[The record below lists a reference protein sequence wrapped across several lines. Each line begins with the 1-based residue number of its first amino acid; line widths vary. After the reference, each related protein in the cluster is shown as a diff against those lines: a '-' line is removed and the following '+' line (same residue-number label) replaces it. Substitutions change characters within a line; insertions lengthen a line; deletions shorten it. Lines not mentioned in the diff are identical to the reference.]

1 MEQQNKEKRK
11 LKMNRMQWTIVAG
24 VLILAVV
31 LVYALVKNNKVASS
45 YEVVT
50 SMSRGDDTSVYYCMM
65 RKGMIKYSKDGVA
78 MTNKSGSVLWNQTYE
93 MASPTMTSAGDYV
106 AVGDIGANTI
116 YIFNEYGQLGRVSTD
131 VPIQEIQISEQGVVA
146 AVLSDTSSNY
156 INLYDKQGN
165 SLGSI
170 KASLENTGYPL
181 AIALSPDASK
191 LAVSYLIV
199 KSGSMQ
205 SRIVSYDFSDVEG
218 DHLLDTQELEGLYPK
233 AAFLDSRE
241 VVLFGEK
248 GFVLYQADS
257 KKIET
262 QENFESEIN
271 SVFCTNQKLGF
282 IFKNEDDNGKYRM
295 EIYNKAGKKSSTYY
309 FDLDYS
315 GMTADDDEVILYN
328 DEEMLIYQMGGRVRF
343 RGTFNTAVTGVMP
356 SWEDGLYWLID
367 DQSLREIR
375 TYKISIRGKYVHRIS
390 IF

>member
-65 RKGMIKYSKDGVA
+65 RKGMVKYSKDGVA

-295 EIYNKAGKKSSTYY
+295 GIYNKAGKKSSTYY

-375 TYKISIRGKYVHRIS
+375 IR
-390 IF
+390 

>member
-65 RKGMIKYSKDGVA
+65 RKGMVKYSKDGVA

-328 DEEMLIYQMGGRVRF
+328 DGEMLIYQMGGRVRF

-367 DQSLREIR
+367 DQSLREIDR
-375 TYKISIRGKYVHRIS
+375 KSVV
-390 IF
+390 

>member
-1 MEQQNKEKRK
+1 MEQQNKEKQK
-11 LKMNRMQWTIVAG
+11 LKMNRMQWTIAAG

-65 RKGMIKYSKDGVA
+65 RKGMVKYSKDGVA
-78 MTNKSGSVLWNQTYE
+78 MTNKSGTVLWNQTYE

-233 AAFLDSRE
+233 AEFLDSRE

-343 RGTFNTAVTGVMP
+343 RGTFNTAVTSVMP

-375 TYKISIRGKYVHRIS
+375 IR
-390 IF
+390 

>member
-31 LVYALVKNNKVASS
+31 LVYAFVKNNKVASS

-65 RKGMIKYSKDGVA
+65 RKGMVKYSKDGVA

-328 DEEMLIYQMGGRVRF
+328 DGEMLIYQMGGRVRF

-375 TYKISIRGKYVHRIS
+375 IR
-390 IF
+390 

>member
-50 SMSRGDDTSVYYCMM
+50 SMSRGDDTSVSYCMM
-65 RKGMIKYSKDGVA
+65 RKGMVKYSKDGVA

-375 TYKISIRGKYVHRIS
+375 IR
-390 IF
+390 

>member
-11 LKMNRMQWTIVAG
+11 LKMNRMQWTIAAG

-65 RKGMIKYSKDGVA
+65 RKGMVKYSKDGVA
-78 MTNKSGSVLWNQTYE
+78 MTNKSGTVLWNQTYE

-170 KASLENTGYPL
+170 KASLDNTGYPL

-191 LAVSYLIV
+191 FAVSYLIV

-205 SRIVSYDFSDVEG
+205 SRIVAYDFSDVEG

-375 TYKISIRGKYVHRIS
+375 IR
-390 IF
+390 

>member
-65 RKGMIKYSKDGVA
+65 RKGMVKYSKDGVA

-282 IFKNEDDNGKYRM
+282 IFKNEDNNGKYRM

-375 TYKISIRGKYVHRIS
+375 IR
-390 IF
+390 

>member
-11 LKMNRMQWTIVAG
+11 LKMNRMQWTIAAG

-50 SMSRGDDTSVYYCMM
+50 SMYRGDDTSVYYCMM
-65 RKGMIKYSKDGVA
+65 RKGMVKYSKDGVA
-78 MTNKSGSVLWNQTYE
+78 MTDKSGTVLWNQTYE

-218 DHLLDTQELEGLYPK
+218 DHLLDMQELEGLYPK

-375 TYKISIRGKYVHRIS
+375 IR
-390 IF
+390 

>member
-11 LKMNRMQWTIVAG
+11 LKMNRMQWTIAAG

-65 RKGMIKYSKDGVA
+65 RKGMVKYSKDGVA
-78 MTNKSGSVLWNQTYE
+78 MTNKSGTVLWNQTYE

-205 SRIVSYDFSDVEG
+205 SRIVAYDFSDVEG

-257 KKIET
+257 KNIET

-375 TYKISIRGKYVHRIS
+375 IR
-390 IF
+390 

>member
-65 RKGMIKYSKDGVA
+65 RKGMVKYSKDGVA
-78 MTNKSGSVLWNQTYE
+78 MTNKSGTVLWNQTYE
-93 MASPTMTSAGDYV
+93 MASPTLTSAGDYV

-131 VPIQEIQISEQGVVA
+131 VPVQEIQISEQGVVA

-375 TYKISIRGKYVHRIS
+375 IR
-390 IF
+390 

>member
-11 LKMNRMQWTIVAG
+11 LKMNRMQWTIAAG

-31 LVYALVKNNKVASS
+31 LAYALVKNNKVASS

-65 RKGMIKYSKDGVA
+65 RKGMVKYSKDGVA
-78 MTNKSGSVLWNQTYE
+78 MTNKSGTVLWNQTYE

-191 LAVSYLIV
+191 LAVSYLIL

-205 SRIVSYDFSDVEG
+205 SRIVAYDFSDVEG

-375 TYKISIRGKYVHRIS
+375 IR
-390 IF
+390 

>member
-11 LKMNRMQWTIVAG
+11 LKMNRMQWTIAAG

-65 RKGMIKYSKDGVA
+65 RKGMVKYSKDGVA

-116 YIFNEYGQLGRVSTD
+116 CIFNEYGQLGRVSTD

-205 SRIVSYDFSDVEG
+205 SRIVAYDFSDVEG

-375 TYKISIRGKYVHRIS
+375 IR
-390 IF
+390 

>member
-11 LKMNRMQWTIVAG
+11 LKMNRMQWTIAAG

-65 RKGMIKYSKDGVA
+65 RKGMVKYSKDGVA
-78 MTNKSGSVLWNQTYE
+78 MTNKSGTVLWNQTYE

-170 KASLENTGYPL
+170 KASLDNTGYPL

-205 SRIVSYDFSDVEG
+205 SRIVAYDFSDVEG

-282 IFKNEDDNGKYRM
+282 IFKNEDDNGKYSM

-375 TYKISIRGKYVHRIS
+375 IR
-390 IF
+390 

>member
-11 LKMNRMQWTIVAG
+11 LKMNRMQWTIVAE

-65 RKGMIKYSKDGVA
+65 RKGMVKYSKDGVA

-375 TYKISIRGKYVHRIS
+375 IR
-390 IF
+390 

>member
-65 RKGMIKYSKDGVA
+65 RKGMVKYSKDGVA
-78 MTNKSGSVLWNQTYE
+78 MTNKSGTVLWNQTYE

-205 SRIVSYDFSDVEG
+205 SRIVAYDFSDVEG

-375 TYKISIRGKYVHRIS
+375 IR
-390 IF
+390 

>member
-11 LKMNRMQWTIVAG
+11 LKMNRMQWTIAAG

-65 RKGMIKYSKDGVA
+65 RKGMVKYSKDGVA
-78 MTNKSGSVLWNQTYE
+78 MTNKSGTVLWNQTYE

-146 AVLSDTSSNY
+146 TVLSDTSSNY

-218 DHLLDTQELEGLYPK
+218 DHLRDTQELEGLYPK
-233 AAFLDSRE
+233 AAFLDSRK

-375 TYKISIRGKYVHRIS
+375 IR
-390 IF
+390 

>member
-11 LKMNRMQWTIVAG
+11 LKMNRMQWTIAAG

-50 SMSRGDDTSVYYCMM
+50 SMSGGDDTSVYYCMM
-65 RKGMIKYSKDGVA
+65 RKGMVKYSKDGVA

-375 TYKISIRGKYVHRIS
+375 IR
-390 IF
+390 

>member
-65 RKGMIKYSKDGVA
+65 RKGMVKYSKDGVA

-116 YIFNEYGQLGRVSTD
+116 YIFNEYGQLGHVSTD

-233 AAFLDSRE
+233 AEFLDSRE

-262 QENFESEIN
+262 QESFESEIN

-343 RGTFNTAVTGVMP
+343 RGTFNTAVTSVMP

-375 TYKISIRGKYVHRIS
+375 IR
-390 IF
+390 

>member
-11 LKMNRMQWTIVAG
+11 LKMNRMQWTIAAG

-31 LVYALVKNNKVASS
+31 LAYALVKNNKVASS

-65 RKGMIKYSKDGVA
+65 RKGMVKYSKDGVA
-78 MTNKSGSVLWNQTYE
+78 MTNKSGTVLWNQTYE

-205 SRIVSYDFSDVEG
+205 SRIVAYDFSDVEG

-282 IFKNEDDNGKYRM
+282 IFKNEDDNGQYRM

-375 TYKISIRGKYVHRIS
+375 IR
-390 IF
+390 

>member
-11 LKMNRMQWTIVAG
+11 LKMNRMQWTIAAG

-65 RKGMIKYSKDGVA
+65 RKGMVKYSKDGIA
-78 MTNKSGSVLWNQTYE
+78 MTNKSGTVLWNQTYE

-262 QENFESEIN
+262 QENFESEIS

-375 TYKISIRGKYVHRIS
+375 IR
-390 IF
+390 

>member
-45 YEVVT
+45 YGVVT

-65 RKGMIKYSKDGVA
+65 RKGMVKYSKDGVA

-375 TYKISIRGKYVHRIS
+375 IR
-390 IF
+390 

>member
-1 MEQQNKEKRK
+1 MEQQNKEKQK
-11 LKMNRMQWTIVAG
+11 LKMNRMQWTIAAG

-65 RKGMIKYSKDGVA
+65 RKGMVKYSKDGVA
-78 MTNKSGSVLWNQTYE
+78 MTNKSGTVLWNQTYE

-116 YIFNEYGQLGRVSTD
+116 YIFNEYGQLGHVSTD

-315 GMTADDDEVILYN
+315 GVTADDDEVILYN
-328 DEEMLIYQMGGRVRF
+328 DGEMLIYQMGGRVRF

-375 TYKISIRGKYVHRIS
+375 IR
-390 IF
+390 

>member
-1 MEQQNKEKRK
+1 MEQKNKEKRK

-65 RKGMIKYSKDGVA
+65 RKGMVKYSKDGVA

-375 TYKISIRGKYVHRIS
+375 IR
-390 IF
+390 

>member
-1 MEQQNKEKRK
+1 MEQQNKAKRK
-11 LKMNRMQWTIVAG
+11 LKMNRMQWTIAAG

-31 LVYALVKNNKVASS
+31 LAYALVKNNKVASS

-65 RKGMIKYSKDGVA
+65 RKGMVKYSKDGVA
-78 MTNKSGSVLWNQTYE
+78 MTNKSGTVLWNQTYE

-205 SRIVSYDFSDVEG
+205 SRIVAYDFSDVEG

-375 TYKISIRGKYVHRIS
+375 IR
-390 IF
+390 

>member
-11 LKMNRMQWTIVAG
+11 LKMNRMQWTIAAG

-65 RKGMIKYSKDGVA
+65 RKGMVKYSKDGVA
-78 MTNKSGSVLWNQTYE
+78 MTNKSGIVLWNQTYE

-262 QENFESEIN
+262 QESFESEIN

-328 DEEMLIYQMGGRVRF
+328 DGEMLIYQMGGRVRF

-375 TYKISIRGKYVHRIS
+375 IR
-390 IF
+390 

>member
-11 LKMNRMQWTIVAG
+11 LKMNRMQWTIAAG

-31 LVYALVKNNKVASS
+31 LAYALVKNNKVASS

-65 RKGMIKYSKDGVA
+65 RKGMVKYSKDGVA
-78 MTNKSGSVLWNQTYE
+78 MTNKSGTVLWNQTYE

-205 SRIVSYDFSDVEG
+205 SRIVAYDFSDVEG

-328 DEEMLIYQMGGRVRF
+328 VEEMLMYQMGGRVRF

-375 TYKISIRGKYVHRIS
+375 IR
-390 IF
+390 

>member
-11 LKMNRMQWTIVAG
+11 LKMNRMQWTIAAG

-65 RKGMIKYSKDGVA
+65 RKGMVKYSKDGVA

-328 DEEMLIYQMGGRVRF
+328 DGEMLIYQMGGRVRF

-367 DQSLREIR
+367 DQSLREIH
-375 TYKISIRGKYVHRIS
+375 IR
-390 IF
+390 

>member
-65 RKGMIKYSKDGVA
+65 RKGMVKYSKDGVA

-367 DQSLREIR
+367 NQSLREIR
-375 TYKISIRGKYVHRIS
+375 IR
-390 IF
+390 

>member
-1 MEQQNKEKRK
+1 MEQQYKEKRK

-65 RKGMIKYSKDGVA
+65 RKGMVKYSKDGVA

-328 DEEMLIYQMGGRVRF
+328 DEEMLIYHMGGRVRF

-375 TYKISIRGKYVHRIS
+375 IR
-390 IF
+390 

>member
-11 LKMNRMQWTIVAG
+11 LKMNRMQWMIAAG

-65 RKGMIKYSKDGVA
+65 RKGMVKYSKDGVA
-78 MTNKSGSVLWNQTYE
+78 MTNKSGTVLWNQTYE

-375 TYKISIRGKYVHRIS
+375 IR
-390 IF
+390 

>member
-11 LKMNRMQWTIVAG
+11 LKMNRMQWTIAAG

-65 RKGMIKYSKDGVA
+65 RKGMVKYSKDGVA
-78 MTNKSGSVLWNQTYE
+78 MTNKSGTVLWNQTYE

-218 DHLLDTQELEGLYPK
+218 DHLRDTQELEGLYPK
-233 AAFLDSRE
+233 AAFLDSRK

-375 TYKISIRGKYVHRIS
+375 IR
-390 IF
+390 

>member
-11 LKMNRMQWTIVAG
+11 LKMNRMQWTIAAG

-50 SMSRGDDTSVYYCMM
+50 SMSRGDDTSVYYRMM
-65 RKGMIKYSKDGVA
+65 RKGMVKYSKDGVA
-78 MTNKSGSVLWNQTYE
+78 MTNKSGTVLWNQTYE

-199 KSGSMQ
+199 NSGSRQ
-205 SRIVSYDFSDVEG
+205 SRIVFYDFSDVEG

-271 SVFCTNQKLGF
+271 SVFCTDQELGF

-315 GMTADDDEVILYN
+315 GLTADDDEVILYN

-375 TYKISIRGKYVHRIS
+375 IR
-390 IF
+390 